1 MGYVSFKELAGKSG
15 SVNSSFQRQY
25 TRQFRII
32 TDDSFAGPFYAGS
45 HPSLPLIFSAYP
57 DDPKAFCVS
66 LNPVQ
71 DADNPLAWTVTAQ
84 YAYAMDSWVG
94 GGGGGGG
101 MMATG
106 NPQIDNQQKGQ
117 PPASRVSNPLS
128 RPRDY
133 SFQTINVGQRV
144 VEEDVVSGE
153 PIVNTAGDPIS
164 PPYMIDIP
172 AISLT
177 IGLNSTTAPGDGW
190 VSALGKINSNTLTIG
205 TWIIAAKR
213 ARLRGISA
221 NLVYEEGVSYWR
233 WQINFEVRYSWQW
246 NLRSVGLEAKQYAKD
261 GAGNQITVKGPIK
274 KNGKYITQPV
284 GLDSNGF
291 VAENTEAGGVWT
303 DNAAQLT
310 FDVIESTTFPSPL

>member
-1 MGYVSFKELAGKSG
+1 MGYTSFKELAGKSG
-15 SVNSSFQRQY
+15 SVNSSYQRQY

-32 TDDSFAGPFYAGS
+32 TDDATHGPYYVGS

-57 DDPKAFCVS
+57 DDANAFCVS
-66 LNPVQ
+66 LSPQQ
-71 DADNPLAWTVTAQ
+71 DSDNPLAWTVTAQ
-84 YAYAMDSWVG
+84 YAYAMDSWAG
-94 GGGGGGG
+94 GGGGVGPV
-101 MMATG
+101 ATG
-106 NPQIDNQQKGQ
+106 NPQIDSQQKGQ
-117 PPASRVSNPLS
+117 PPASRASAPLS

-144 VEEDVVSGE
+144 VEKDVVTNE
-153 PIVNTAGDPIS
+153 PIVNTAGDPIA
-164 PPYMIDIP
+164 PPYLIDIP
-172 AISLT
+172 AIAIT

-190 VSALGKINSNTLTIG
+190 VSALGKINTNTLTIG

-221 NLVYEEGVSYWR
+221 NLVYEEGLSYWR
-233 WQINFEVRYSWQW
+233 WQINFEVRYSWKW
-246 NLRSVGLEAKQYAKD
+246 DLRSVGLEAKQYARD

-274 KNGKYITQPV
+274 KNGRYITQPT

-291 VAENTEAGGVWT
+291 VAENTKAGGVWT
-303 DNAAQLT
+303 DNAAQLS